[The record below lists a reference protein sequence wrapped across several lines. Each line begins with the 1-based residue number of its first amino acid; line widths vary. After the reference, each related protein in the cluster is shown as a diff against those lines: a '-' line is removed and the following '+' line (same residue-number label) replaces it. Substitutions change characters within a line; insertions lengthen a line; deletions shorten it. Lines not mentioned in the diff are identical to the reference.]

1 MNFDNMLIRCS
12 ALGNVTGAGRT
23 IGLTDNMK
31 KELLEL
37 QQKPKLTQKQEE
49 KMNELIERSKCKA
62 EFSLSEGAMSWVE
75 NEVEQ
80 AIYKF
85 DKEISSEEMEKGE
98 MVEPESIELYNYVFD
113 KAFEK
118 NKVYKENDWI
128 CGTPDIVGKNIIID
142 IKSSWSLL
150 TFPKLPKYAKNY
162 IYEMQVRGYMWLF
175 EKGFGEIAHCMVDT
189 PDQLIAHKFNLNLEI
204 HKTRDLPKELLVTVV
219 KHQRD
224 FEIEETAKEKV
235 LECRRYANF
244 YANTILSKN
253 R

>member
-23 IGLTDNMK
+23 IGLTDAMK

-37 QQKPKLTQKQEE
+37 QEKLKLTPKQEE

-62 EFSLSEGAMSWVE
+62 EFSLSEGAISWVE

-85 DKEISSEEMEKGE
+85 DEEINQEQMEKGE
-98 MVEPESIELYNYVFD
+98 IVEPKSIELYNHVFD
-113 KAFEK
+113 KGFEK
-118 NKVYKENDWI
+118 NTVFKKNDWI
-128 CGTPDIVGKNIIID
+128 RGTADIVGKNIIVD

-162 IYEMQVRGYMWLF
+162 IYEMQVRGYMMRW

-189 PDQLIAHKFNLNLEI
+189 PDHLIAHKFNLNLEI
-204 HKTRDLPKELLVTVV
+204 HKVRDIPKELLVTVV
-219 KHQRD
+219 KLERD
-224 FEIEETAKEKV
+224 LDIEEKIKEKV

-244 YANTILSKN
+244 YANNILSKN

>member
-23 IGLTDNMK
+23 IGLTDVMK
-31 KELLEL
+31 KELSEL
-37 QQKPKLTQKQEE
+37 QQKPKLTPNQEA

-62 EFSLSEGAMSWVE
+62 EFSLSEGAISWIE
-75 NEVEQ
+75 KEVEQ

-85 DKEISSEEMEKGE
+85 DEEINAEQTEKGE
-98 MVEPESIELYNYVFD
+98 LVEPQSIELYNDVFD

-118 NKVYKENDWI
+118 NLIYKENDWI
-128 CGTPDIVGKNIIID
+128 RGTADIVGKNLIVD

-162 IYEMQVRGYMWLF
+162 LYEMQVRGYMWLWD
-175 EKGFGEIAHCMVDT
+175 KGFGEVAHCMVDT
-189 PDQLIAHKFNLNLEI
+189 PDHLIAHKFNLNLEI
-204 HKTRDLPKELLVTVV
+204 HKTRDIPKELLVTVV
-219 KHQRD
+219 KFERD
-224 FEIEETAKEKV
+224 LEIEEKIKEKV

-244 YANTILSKN
+244 YANKILSKN
-253 R
+253 K